1 MSSPSLSKRFAFYVV
16 TGLLLCFVQPALADS
31 FSRHYKRG
39 MTAYEDRRYPEA
51 AEALEKAYEL
61 RQLPR
66 LLLSLGTVYRKM
78 GDARK
83 ALNYYEQYL
92 KAEPDPPAEVK
103 TELDQAMTETRAL
116 LASKEPKPDPGTSP
130 VVSNTP
136 SPPPPENQV
145 PIYKRPLFWGIVG
158 GVVVVGLVAGIAG
171 GVAASRKIPDDI
183 DILQLQVRF

>member
-1 MSSPSLSKRFAFYVV
+1 
-16 TGLLLCFVQPALADS
+16 
-31 FSRHYKRG
+31 

-83 ALNYYEQYL
+83 ALDYYEQYL
-92 KAEPDPPAEVK
+92 KAEPNPPAEVK

-130 VVSNTP
+130 VVSNKP

-183 DILQLQVRF
+183 DILQLQLRF